1 MPTTK
6 VHGDEKWQTSKN
18 EKQPTVRWDGGA
30 RTKVGCRVRAEAR
43 GSGWC
48 GARSESA
55 WGVREMRGG
64 GAEVRRLNGLARV
77 ALRGVRRGLN
87 RLRWKGERKR
97 EFGRM
102 GVREKE
108 VGERNDRRESRFG
121 RNRVSVE
128 LKTLELK

>member
-1 MPTTK
+1 
-6 VHGDEKWQTSKN
+6 
-18 EKQPTVRWDGGA
+18 
-30 RTKVGCRVRAEAR
+30 
-43 GSGWC
+43 
-48 GARSESA
+48 
-55 WGVREMRGG
+55 MRGG

-87 RLRWKGERKR
+87 RLRWKGERER